1 MLVIHV
7 PAVFVQ
13 MLVIQF
19 TLDALALRSPA
30 LLPFVHLTTGRCRHN
45 PSTAQLEQDGSD
57 KFFHDLVLLVTLDT
71 RPSWAVTLKRNKLKR
86 FAHSLHTIRSPGS
99 LPSFPRCSA
108 PICILKKRNGPFRH
122 DPSRLPSVFCIY
134 TQRSPPLAYSA
145 TGYLLSLAL
154 YPCCP
159 LMALSA
165 SACHGFCGCAL
176 CYRSRLV
183 VLSCSPFGPFGP
195 FVRTWVQFIR
205 CRSHTGAVLPSLW
218 LPCLPISLSHG

>member
-1 MLVIHV
+1 MIAHRKSL
-7 PAVFVQ
+7 
-13 MLVIQF
+13 LK
-19 TLDALALRSPA
+19 RSPFWYCYSSFQ
-30 LLPFVHLTTGRCRHN
+30 LLLSRNHSDCLYMHLPFRIGN
-45 PSTAQLEQDGSD
+45 IKAES
-57 KFFHDLVLLVTLDT
+57 
-71 RPSWAVTLKRNKLKR
+71 NN
-86 FAHSLHTIRSPGS
+86 SPY
-99 LPSFPRCSA
+99 CS
-108 PICILKKRNGPFRH
+108 P
-122 DPSRLPSVFCIY
+122 LPSVFCIY